1 MAAYSQRK
9 HTSSAKAITGMN
21 LVKYFSI
28 AVAIFL
34 FVLSGG
40 AVGLA
45 DDSQSSA
52 ANPGYLS
59 EQPGAS
65 NPDATLNAQP
75 GGGGH
80 SLEIAP
86 QNGAGPGNK
95 DTQEIPADRTYQPS
109 DKTASTEKNY
119 RPDDSNGDERKPHK
133 RPTLGI
139 SVQYQ
144 TKCYLGQEEHGLE
157 VFTVDPD
164 SPAAKA
170 GLQGRTGAT
179 PAGAAA
185 ATAGALAGPISMLV
199 MPLLKKAGSLGRDG
213 DLIVAVDDHR
223 VRSELDLEDELDRL
237 KPGDTMWVTVI
248 RPLPGGN
255 HKTMKIGV
263 KVGQPG
269 EQPTE
274 QAADDPGAEQ
284 YAY

>member
-1 MAAYSQRK
+1 MK
-9 HTSSAKAITGMN
+9 V
-21 LVKYFSI
+21 VKYFSI
-28 AVAIFL
+28 AVAIL
-34 FVLSGG
+34 LLVTLGG
-40 AVGLA
+40 TGGRA

-65 NPDATLNAQP
+65 NPDANLNAQP
-75 GGGGH
+75 GSGGH

-86 QNGAGPGNK
+86 QNGGGPGNK
-95 DTQEIPADRTYQPS
+95 DTQEIPASRTYQPS
-109 DKTASTEKNY
+109 DKTASTDKNY
-119 RPDDSNGDERKPHK
+119 QPDESNSDERKPHQ
-133 RPTLGI
+133 RPSLGI

-157 VFTVDPD
+157 VFNVDPD
-164 SPAAKA
+164 SPASKA
-170 GLQGRTGAT
+170 GLHGRTGVS

-185 ATAGALAGPISMLV
+185 ATAGALTGPLSMLI
-199 MPLLKKAGSLGRDG
+199 MPLLKKAGSLGSDG

-223 VRSELDLEDELDRL
+223 VRSELDLEDELDKL
-237 KPGDTMWVTVI
+237 KPGDTMWLTVI

-263 KVGQPG
+263 KVGRPG
-269 EQPTE
+269 EPTQ
-274 QAADDPGAEQ
+274 QAADDPSSEQ